1 LQLRLAGGRIPSP
14 RNLGA
19 ERGLSRDRPFE
30 KRRDA
35 SRPDIL
41 LQRALAADV
50 GGGPMIL
57 RTRGDDPVA
66 EDLHG
71 GAEAE
76 RKDEPPKPGTSVPT
90 IGASAGASDCI
101 DPGSRSRIV

>member
-1 LQLRLAGGRIPSP
+1 
-14 RNLGA
+14 
-19 ERGLSRDRPFE
+19 
-30 KRRDA
+30 
-35 SRPDIL
+35 
-41 LQRALAADV
+41 
-50 GGGPMIL
+50 MIL